1 MTEVLMSLGDLQAD
15 ILGVVQRLGKASAR
29 EVMSEIQDKHHIA
42 YTTVGTVLD
51 RLYRKG
57 MLGRTK
63 MIGRG
68 GSKYVYYSTSSDD
81 IQTNLVQRALSQLV
95 SAFGPSIV
103 PTIYDSLERISK
115 EETDELKRKINKA
128 RK

>member
-1 MTEVLMSLGDLQAD
+1 MSLGELQAE

-29 EVMSEIQDKHHIA
+29 EVMNEIEGRRHVA

-57 MLGRTK
+57 LLRRTK
-63 MIGRG
+63 IVGRG
-68 GSKYVYYSTSSDD
+68 GAKYLYYPTPSED
-81 IQTNLVQRALSQLV
+81 IQTNLVQRALNQLV

-103 PTIYDSLERISK
+103 PTIYDNLDRISK
-115 EETDELKRKINKA
+115 QEADELRKKVDKA